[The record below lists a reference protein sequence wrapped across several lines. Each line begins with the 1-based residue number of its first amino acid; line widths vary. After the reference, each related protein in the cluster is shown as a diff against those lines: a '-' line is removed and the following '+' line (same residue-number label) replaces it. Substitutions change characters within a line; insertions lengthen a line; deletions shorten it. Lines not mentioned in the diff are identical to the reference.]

1 VPALFECSQ
10 ESVFQFGG
18 DVAVGFDDAV
28 VEAVAESAA
37 LGDFGDVVGDEPGFV
52 AVSESVEG
60 QAAPDRGG
68 VRGPAALDGGPEDSA
83 DEGRAP
89 LPGAGGCG
97 EDELEWMGFQVLAQ
111 YVDEE
116 RR

>member
-1 VPALFECSQ
+1 VGGGVPALFECSQ

-68 VRGPAALDGGPEDSA
+68 VRGPAAVDGGPEDSA

-89 LPGAGGCG
+89 
-97 EDELEWMGFQVLAQ
+97 
-111 YVDEE
+111 
-116 RR
+116 